1 MDVTNIASV
10 ATSLSSARTNQEVGI
25 AILKKAMDIS
35 AEGALALIEAI
46 PDSQPTQSLPAHL
59 GKNINTTA

>member
-1 MDVTNIASV
+1 MDITNIASV
-10 ATSLSSARTNQEVGI
+10 ATSLSNVKMNQEVGT

-46 PDSQPTQSLPAHL
+46 PDNQTAQNLPAHL